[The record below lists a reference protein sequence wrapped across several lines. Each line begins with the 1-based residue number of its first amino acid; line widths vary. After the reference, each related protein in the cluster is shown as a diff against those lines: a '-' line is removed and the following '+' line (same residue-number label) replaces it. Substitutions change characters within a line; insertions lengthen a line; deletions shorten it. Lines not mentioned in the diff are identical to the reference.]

1 MMKPV
6 FPSPRPFTNNQP
18 SAEES
23 THQTFAADI
32 KAIPHDSQRM
42 SFNIFNS
49 PSVYQE
55 IEAIRLRDSNDFK
68 GPAFAC
74 VFPTG
79 ICKSGCPQCFFKS
92 IPRKSHA
99 LPEEESL
106 SEEGILKTVRF
117 LNDAKIEYLLI
128 SGGGE
133 PTENLPAV
141 LSLVRDVKT
150 AKRIV
155 LVTAGYF
162 AADAARGA
170 SLVMQL
176 QQALLARKDETELVL
191 RLSLDAG
198 HYQNLGHKPAVN
210 LINLFTAVDD
220 PHFTLEIHTMIG
232 DNTVDRVAALIGAS
246 VKDIGEN
253 MNDGNALMK
262 NVPYRR
268 EMHLSNGR
276 VIPVGCAKLFYP
288 SLVKDLSD
296 KAVHEKAIEVYMKDM
311 LESELDNPSVAFSG
325 EDNSVRGMDIWITQ
339 NGNVSS
345 WGNAMP
351 GQITN
356 IYVDNFADFR
366 KAVMGVP
373 GMRAYIE
380 YGDSFRS
387 RVISEVDPVA
397 VFRTRAINIRDYAG
411 QQILQEDRTR
421 QYYTIR
427 SIQSLLKASLLS
439 EDDIAPL
446 SSAARAVIDMPVA
459 QLMEQYHISGNDM
472 AWQSLI
478 RYGNDVDAMADSLLL
493 IKHAHFNCD
502 PNNVAMLLQRYS
514 QLSGKPLSGIEDI
527 GPDVNP
533 GRQYARLKDR
543 MTAIPRHVVEYLTRK
558 EVIAS

>member
-1 MMKPV
+1 MMNPV
-6 FPSPRPFTNNQP
+6 
-18 SAEES
+18 SASIRSGTGIPIPERENATS
-23 THQTFAADI
+23 ANSVVF
-32 KAIPHDSQRM
+32 PHDSTQKNN
-42 SFNIFNS
+42 NIFNS
-49 PSVYQE
+49 PALYQE
-55 IEAIRLRDSNDFK
+55 IEAIRLRDSEDFN

-92 IPRKSHA
+92 LPRKSHA

-106 SEEGILKTVRF
+106 SEEGISKTVRF

-141 LSLVRDVKT
+141 LSLVRNVKT

-162 AADAARGA
+162 AANAVNGA
-170 SLVMQL
+170 SLIKQL
-176 QQALLARKDETELVL
+176 QQALTDRNDTTELVL

-198 HYQNLGHKPAVN
+198 HYQNLGQKPAVN
-210 LINLFTAVDD
+210 IINHFADMEN
-220 PHFTLEIHTMIG
+220 PQFTLEIHTMIG
-232 DNTVDRVAALIGAS
+232 DDTVDRVASLIGAHM
-246 VKDIGEN
+246 KDIGEN

-268 EMHLSNGR
+268 EMYLPNGR
-276 VIPVGCAKLFYP
+276 VIKVGCAKLFYP

-296 KAVHEKAIEVYMKDM
+296 KTAHDKAIDVYMKDM

-325 EDNSVRGMDIWITQ
+325 KDNSVRGMDIWITQ

-351 GQITN
+351 GHITN
-356 IYVDNFADFR
+356 IYTDTFSDFR
-366 KAVMGVP
+366 KEVMCVP
-373 GMRAYIE
+373 GMRAYVE
-380 YGDSFRS
+380 YGDSYRS
-387 RVISEVDPVA
+387 RIISEVDPAA
-397 VFRTRAINIRDYAG
+397 VFRTRAINVRDYAG

-427 SIQSLLKASLLS
+427 SIQTLIKESLLTEDSL
-439 EDDIAPL
+439 AYL
-446 SSAARAVIDMPVA
+446 SSEARAVIDMP
-459 QLMEQYHISGNDM
+459 LELLKKQYYQCGNDM

-478 RYGNDVDAMADSLLL
+478 RYGNDADAMADSLLL
-493 IKHAHFNCD
+493 IKRAHFSCD
-502 PNNVAMLLQRYS
+502 PDNVVMLLKRYC
-514 QLSGKPLSGIEDI
+514 QLSGKHLTGIEEIEADS
-527 GPDVNP
+527 NA

-543 MTAIPRHVVEYLTRK
+543 MTALPQRVFEYLAACRK
-558 EVIAS
+558 EVMAS

>member
-6 FPSPRPFTNNQP
+6 
-18 SAEES
+18 SA
-23 THQTFAADI
+23 FAYSGTGILIPERENAHT
-32 KAIPHDSQRM
+32 KSSAAFPHDSTQKRL
-42 SFNIFNS
+42 NIFNS
-49 PSVYQE
+49 SALYQE
-55 IEAIRLRDSNDFK
+55 IDAIRLRDSEDFN

-106 SEEGILKTVRF
+106 SEEGIVKTIRF

-133 PTENLPAV
+133 PTENLSAV
-141 LSLVRDVKT
+141 LSLVRNVKT

-162 AADAARGA
+162 ATNAVHGA
-170 SLVMQL
+170 SLINQL
-176 QQALLARKDETELVL
+176 QQALADRGDKTELVL

-198 HYQNLGHKPAVN
+198 HYQNLGQKPAIN
-210 LINLFTAVDD
+210 LINHFADMEN
-220 PHFTLEIHTMIG
+220 PQFTLELHTMIG
-232 DNTVDRVAALIGAS
+232 DDTVDRVASLIGAH

-253 MNDGNALMK
+253 TNDGDALMK

-268 EMHLSNGR
+268 EMYLPNGR
-276 VIPVGCAKLFYP
+276 VIKVGCAKLFYP

-296 KAVHEKAIEVYMKDM
+296 KAAHNKAIYVYMKDM

-325 EDNSVRGMDIWITQ
+325 KDNSVRGMDIWITQ

-351 GQITN
+351 GHITN
-356 IYVDNFADFR
+356 IYTDTYSDFR
-366 KAVMGVP
+366 KEVMSVP
-373 GMRAYIE
+373 GMRAYVE
-380 YGDSFRS
+380 YGDSYRS
-387 RVISEVDPVA
+387 RIIGEVDPAA

-411 QQILQEDRTR
+411 QQILQEERTR

-427 SIQSLLKASLLS
+427 SIQTLIKGGLLTEDCLAHLSSEARDVINMPVELLK
-439 EDDIAPL
+439 
-446 SSAARAVIDMPVA
+446 
-459 QLMEQYHISGNDM
+459 EQYHLCRNDM

-493 IKHAHFNCD
+493 IKRAHFSCD
-502 PNNVAMLLQRYS
+502 PDNVAMLLKRYC
-514 QLSGKPLSGIEDI
+514 QLSGKYLAGIDDI
-527 GPDVNP
+527 EADSDA

-543 MTAIPRHVVEYLTRK
+543 MTALPQHVAEYLARCGK
-558 EVIAS
+558 EVEAS